1 LVDESESAFGRQL
14 WCFEAIGMDAAGRR
28 HILYGVME
36 FSVQYGLLESLHTG
50 MFDDMHDRE
59 TFVRRE
65 TQPDQSMA
73 YSYTSTKFW
82 IYAAWCSISI
92 LTAIWLAA
100 LVNHLYAAR

>member
-1 LVDESESAFGRQL
+1 VDV
-14 WCFEAIGMDAAGRR
+14 AGRR
-28 HILYGVME
+28 HILYGVLE
-36 FSVQYGLLESLHTG
+36 FSIQYGLLEASQTG
-50 MFDDMHDRE
+50 MFDDIHDRE
-59 TFVRRE
+59 IFIRRE
-65 TQPDQSMA
+65 TQPAQSMA